1 MWPHPDMKD
10 QIIVST
16 SRTRAEDRL
25 AAISKIQKETLNE
38 RETRAAAISK
48 NTARLKAL
56 RLAKEAEDLAEK
68 PAKKP
73 SPRKRT
79 AKTVA
84 S

>member
-1 MWPHPDMKD
+1 M
-10 QIIVST
+10 ST

-38 RETRAAAISK
+38 REAKAAAISK

-56 RLAKEAEDLAEK
+56 RLAKEAEDLAKK

-73 SPRKRT
+73 SPRKRA